1 LKRWLSMILAYALL
15 FTSTP
20 LTSAQDSPKSS
31 NQSSNMTVTSSVY
44 GADESLSDSEELI
57 TITSITEIF
66 GVARDWVVNEI
77 VKGYQLHHIYQGLL
91 LQQKGGSY
99 EQFMEQQYPTLVTD
113 PLHAHN
119 ASVTAAVYG
128 PVSVTDQVYGGEE
141 PRSVTD
147 LVYNPQHRVKR
158 SLSDSPYDKVA
169 LQRAPIRLDQAP
181 YAVGS
186 ETDHISTVDASLR
199 VEATDLVMPGA
210 NGLDFALRRV
220 YDSSRA
226 KNDITFNPGSYKE
239 NITKQSTDE
248 EGRFKLGKGWIWD
261 ISYFKRVDGQ
271 MYLYISGLGT
281 YRIDGSNIVGYPF
294 HDLNFSESENV
305 KIGSE
310 KAAYELANYKTGV
323 RQYFNAVG
331 DLILIKDKDGNY
343 IQFIYH
349 GTVLGIVVTS
359 NSSKTNA
366 NAMIFTYNPDNTIV
380 VESGGR
386 TVVYKK
392 QRVTSING
400 ESVLE
405 QDLLTEVIDPMGRS
419 TKYNYSVWKDL
430 FFNFARDHKDYR
442 KYGQSD
448 LMRMKW
454 GRNDTIAL
462 SVIEHP
468 TKAITRFAF
477 DSTVF
482 RKIGEYAEEETIRY
496 KTRRDSYSS
505 ASGTHQNELIFTF
518 NNGDVGKE
526 FKDNSFSVDVTDGL
540 KTTTYVYDKR
550 YNGSDAPSS
559 LYLEETRTRTDSG
572 NEARTVRYQYDRGMR
587 NPNPIRI
594 EEVRSSDGRNSAPR
608 ITTRTYDGENWG
620 YIVSEKNPLGAT
632 SRYEYGRLESP
643 NKRKGLIR
651 SDVPTGQSM
660 ILRSEYQYDRSTGGL
675 LQVQSKNEQGTIVQ
689 QLNYE
694 YDPMGN
700 PITIRIKGEPRDT
713 VIQQEF
719 SPEFRTM
726 FLNKQSVNVTNV
738 DGAPDSIVSRM
749 EYNTSTGDPTKY
761 IDGNGNETKYTHD
774 KLGRMTAE
782 IYADGTQT
790 AVAYDDA
797 ANKITITYPNG
808 QQIEKWFD
816 PLGNLI
822 KETNGRGGLA
832 RHTYDR
838 YGHMIR
844 KGTFDDNWIEYEYDA
859 WGRVTKENFIYGQN
873 RTIYDDAANT
883 KTTYDG
889 ANNGIRETYDVM
901 DRLITKEEIKPS
913 GQAVAAARYEY
924 DLAGNVQTAY
934 DGNHNATKYE
944 YDALG
949 RLIAVTDAEGKT
961 TRYRYNLSGDMVEI
975 KYADGNTV
983 EKRYD
988 EIGRLLQQ
996 IDPMKQSKRFYYDGN
1011 GNVIK
1016 SIDRKGQV
1024 QQFEYSNRNFLTA
1037 LIAPDERISYSY
1049 DATGKRTAMTD
1060 QTGTTTYAYYPT
1072 GELASITYPD
1082 QTRINYDYEVR
1093 GLRTEQT
1100 VTAGGYK
1107 ITQRIGHLG
1116 ILPNPTSMAVLD
1128 ANGSQ
1133 LTQFEYKYDGSYTRL
1148 VELKSA
1154 QGFLE
1159 NFAYDGFNLAGIQ
1172 QKHGAALFGN
1182 YSYTYDNNRNIVAKN
1197 DNGAAYQFSY
1207 DLLNRIKTSSQF
1219 NEAYAYDQRDN
1230 RSTLQSDQIPNIKG
1244 ASYAYDSRN
1253 RLTQVTTEDGKA
1265 VSYRYN
1271 GDNLMVERTEGGVTT
1286 RYYYDD
1292 RAKIIAEGRVEGNG
1306 SVTITAAYV
1315 HDSNGKLL
1323 ARQVPG
1329 QGMQYY
1335 VSNGHGDIIEIRDA
1349 QGNVLNRYAY
1359 DIWGN
1364 PLVQEEQVPNIFRYS
1379 GEYWDAATN
1388 LQYLR
1393 ARWYDPSVGRFINE
1407 DTYEGDIKD
1416 PLSLNLYT
1424 YVENNP
1430 LQYIDPT
1437 GNNKCAFTETAME
1450 CVGNGKGGGGGS
1462 AGNSY
1467 VGSTVVRGNAYAPP
1481 PKITRASPK
1490 VKFEVSWN
1498 EAKSFNKLNIEKAM
1512 KPKVSGNGSKV
1523 SPITLS
1529 DSKMYQLGDHFNKHG
1544 RGMGYESK
1552 KAYDLAAKEFASINQ
1567 NNPKARI
1574 VEGTWNGS
1582 GSLNGTNQRAI
1593 IYDGRTVV
1601 IDTKSGQ
1608 VIDFFVGTEYKGI
1621 NVIMLQ

>member
-1 LKRWLSMILAYALL
+1 MKKWLSMILACALL

-44 GADESLSDSEELI
+44 GSDESLSDSEELI
-57 TITSITEIF
+57 TITSLTEMF

-77 VKGYQLHHIYQGLL
+77 VKGYQLHH
-91 LQQKGGSY
+91 
-99 EQFMEQQYPTLVTD
+99 PTLITD

-119 ASVTAAVYG
+119 ASVTAAVYDSI
-128 PVSVTDQVYGGEE
+128 SVTDQVYGQED
-141 PRSVTD
+141 PLSVTD
-147 LVYNPQHRVKR
+147 LVYNTLRRAKR
-158 SLSDSPYDKVA
+158 SLSDDSPYDKVA

-186 ETDHISTVDASLR
+186 DSDHISTVDASLR

-468 TKAITRFAF
+468 TKAITRLAF
-477 DSTVF
+477 DTTVF

-883 KTTYDG
+883 K
-889 ANNGIRETYDVM
+889 
-901 DRLITKEEIKPS
+901 
-913 GQAVAAARYEY
+913 
-924 DLAGNVQTAY
+924 
-934 DGNHNATKYE
+934 
-944 YDALG
+944 
-949 RLIAVTDAEGKT
+949 
-961 TRYRYNLSGDMVEI
+961 
-975 KYADGNTV
+975 
-983 EKRYD
+983 
-988 EIGRLLQQ
+988 
-996 IDPMKQSKRFYYDGN
+996 
-1011 GNVIK
+1011 
-1016 SIDRKGQV
+1016 
-1024 QQFEYSNRNFLTA
+1024 
-1037 LIAPDERISYSY
+1037 
-1049 DATGKRTAMTD
+1049 
-1060 QTGTTTYAYYPT
+1060 
-1072 GELASITYPD
+1072 
-1082 QTRINYDYEVR
+1082 
-1093 GLRTEQT
+1093 
-1100 VTAGGYK
+1100 
-1107 ITQRIGHLG
+1107 
-1116 ILPNPTSMAVLD
+1116 
-1128 ANGSQ
+1128 
-1133 LTQFEYKYDGSYTRL
+1133 
-1148 VELKSA
+1148 
-1154 QGFLE
+1154 
-1159 NFAYDGFNLAGIQ
+1159 
-1172 QKHGAALFGN
+1172 
-1182 YSYTYDNNRNIVAKN
+1182 
-1197 DNGAAYQFSY
+1197 
-1207 DLLNRIKTSSQF
+1207 
-1219 NEAYAYDQRDN
+1219 
-1230 RSTLQSDQIPNIKG
+1230 
-1244 ASYAYDSRN
+1244 
-1253 RLTQVTTEDGKA
+1253 
-1265 VSYRYN
+1265 
-1271 GDNLMVERTEGGVTT
+1271 
-1286 RYYYDD
+1286 
-1292 RAKIIAEGRVEGNG
+1292 
-1306 SVTITAAYV
+1306 
-1315 HDSNGKLL
+1315 
-1323 ARQVPG
+1323 
-1329 QGMQYY
+1329 
-1335 VSNGHGDIIEIRDA
+1335 
-1349 QGNVLNRYAY
+1349 
-1359 DIWGN
+1359 
-1364 PLVQEEQVPNIFRYS
+1364 
-1379 GEYWDAATN
+1379 
-1388 LQYLR
+1388 
-1393 ARWYDPSVGRFINE
+1393 
-1407 DTYEGDIKD
+1407 
-1416 PLSLNLYT
+1416 
-1424 YVENNP
+1424 
-1430 LQYIDPT
+1430 
-1437 GNNKCAFTETAME
+1437 
-1450 CVGNGKGGGGGS
+1450 
-1462 AGNSY
+1462 
-1467 VGSTVVRGNAYAPP
+1467 
-1481 PKITRASPK
+1481 
-1490 VKFEVSWN
+1490 
-1498 EAKSFNKLNIEKAM
+1498 
-1512 KPKVSGNGSKV
+1512 
-1523 SPITLS
+1523 
-1529 DSKMYQLGDHFNKHG
+1529 
-1544 RGMGYESK
+1544 
-1552 KAYDLAAKEFASINQ
+1552 
-1567 NNPKARI
+1567 
-1574 VEGTWNGS
+1574 
-1582 GSLNGTNQRAI
+1582 
-1593 IYDGRTVV
+1593 
-1601 IDTKSGQ
+1601 
-1608 VIDFFVGTEYKGI
+1608 
-1621 NVIMLQ
+1621 